1 MLYSVEFRIRN
12 RQMNR
17 IDTTFTNPFYRMP
30 TSKIAIF
37 NHPRG
42 QTSKYID
49 SIVVWESTLSILKL
63 LYWILTTNFTFLVSN
78 FALFLTFFLVA
89 LHLHRIFPQVCTKIL
104 LLSASLL
111 VPAVCGVYSI
121 VAMCSVYP
129 AMPYEQCFDFHHR
142 QMLFFERRY
151 YMLFLV

>member
-1 MLYSVEFRIRN
+1 MREHSINIKTIVLNIN
-12 RQMNR
+12 NK
-17 IDTTFTNPFYRMP
+17 FYI
-30 TSKIAIF
+30 SSQQLCFIF
-37 NHPRG
+37 
-42 QTSKYID
+42 D
-49 SIVVWESTLSILKL
+49 
-63 LYWILTTNFTFLVSN
+63 
-78 FALFLTFFLVA
+78 FFLVA